1 MRAKGYFCAFK
12 LDFFQL
18 ICKVSLTFKSNLE
31 LALSI
36 ILKQREYVSQ
46 SMLRWSVDV
55 KNTILVIVY
64 DMLVNPNFKMKTS
77 FTNIFRTTGSTSKQ
91 VNLYT
96 RKDFKS
102 SGTGSL
108 HEKKI

>member
-1 MRAKGYFCAFK
+1 M
-12 LDFFQL
+12 
-18 ICKVSLTFKSNLE
+18 TFKSNLE

-46 SMLRWSVDV
+46 SMLRWSEDV
-55 KNTILVIVY
+55 KNMRLVIVF

-77 FTNIFRTTGSTSKQ
+77 FAYIFRTAGSTSKQ

-108 HEKKI
+108 CEKKFNFK

>member
-1 MRAKGYFCAFK
+1 M
-12 LDFFQL
+12 
-18 ICKVSLTFKSNLE
+18 ICKASLTFKSNLE

-55 KNTILVIVY
+55 KNTILVIVF

>member
-1 MRAKGYFCAFK
+1 M
-12 LDFFQL
+12 
-18 ICKVSLTFKSNLE
+18 TFKSNLE

-55 KNTILVIVY
+55 KNTILVIVF
-64 DMLVNPNFKMKTS
+64 DMLVNPNFKIKTS
-77 FTNIFRTTGSTSKQ
+77 FTNIFHQGSTSKQ